1 MADITLS
8 RGIRQNLLSLQRTG
22 ELLQTTQN
30 RLSTGRKVNSA
41 LDNPGSFF
49 VSQGLTA
56 RAGDLATL
64 LDGIGQSIQVLQAAD
79 HGITGLTRLIETAQ
93 ATARSALQA
102 ASTTATVE
110 STNAGFVGT
119 ELLTASGFAVGN
131 TISVNGTLVTTVA
144 AGTTVQNLVDNI
156 NNNVTLNP
164 VAGPDTVLASI
175 DSSGRLVVEGL
186 DGATTLTV
194 TAADGTGAAGTG
206 AAGLAGLFGTA
217 TSSTPT
223 TNTTRTAAANQYS
236 LLLTQIDELVQDTGY
251 NGTNLLNGD
260 LLRVVFNESNTT
272 SLSIQGVVFD
282 SVGLGLST
290 ADIANDFQSDSE
302 IEAALTKLGASLLTL
317 RAQASTFGSNLIIVQ
332 TREDLTKNM
341 IQTLQ
346 DGSDRLVVADQNEEA
361 ANLLALQ
368 TRQELSTTALSLASQ
383 ADQAILRLF

>member
-22 ELLQTTQN
+22 ELLQGTQN
-30 RLSTGRKVNSA
+30 RLSTGKKVNSA

-56 RAGDLATL
+56 RASDLATL

-79 HGITGLTRLIETAQ
+79 HGITSLTRLIQTAQ
-93 ATARSALQA
+93 ATARAALQA
-102 ASTTATVE
+102 ASSTAEVK
-110 STNAGFVGT
+110 STNSGFAGT

-131 TISVNGTLVTTVA
+131 TISVNGTLVATVA
-144 AGTTVQNLVDNI
+144 AGTTVQNLVDAI
-156 NNNVTLNP
+156 NTNATLNP
-164 VAGPDTVLASI
+164 PAGPATVIASI
-175 DSSGRLVVEGL
+175 DASGRVVIEGL
-186 DGATTLTV
+186 DGATNLAV
-194 TAADGTGAAGTG
+194 TAADGTGAAGT
-206 AAGLAGLFGTA
+206 AATGLAGLFGAA
-217 TSSTPT
+217 TSATPT
-223 TNTTRTAAANQYS
+223 SNTARTSAADQYD

-282 SVGLGLST
+282 SAGLGLATTDT
-290 ADIANDFQSDSE
+290 ANNFQSDTE
-302 IEAALTKLGASLLTL
+302 IQAALTKLGAALLTL

-332 TREDLTKNM
+332 TRQDLTKNM
-341 IQTLQ
+341 IQTLK
-346 DGSDRLVVADQNEEA
+346 DGSDQLVVADQNEEA

-368 TRQELSTTALSLASQ
+368 TRQQLSTTALSLASQ

>member
-22 ELLQTTQN
+22 ELLQATQN
-30 RLSTGRKVNSA
+30 RLSTGKKVNSA

-56 RAGDLATL
+56 RASDLSTL
-64 LDGIGQSIQVLQAAD
+64 LDGIGQSIQVIQAAD
-79 HGITGLTRLIETAQ
+79 HGITALTRLIQTAQ
-93 ATARSALQA
+93 ATARAALQA
-102 ASTTATVE
+102 ASSTAEVN

-131 TISVNGTLVTTVA
+131 TISVNGTLVQTVA
-144 AGTTVQNLVDNI
+144 AGTTAQNLVDSI
-156 NNNVTLNP
+156 NNNATLNP
-164 VAGPDTVLASI
+164 PAGPDTVLASI
-175 DSSGRLVVEGL
+175 DPSGRLVIEGL
-186 DGATTLTV
+186 DGTTPLAV

-223 TNTTRTAAANQYS
+223 SNTARTSAADQYD

-282 SVGLGLST
+282 SAGLGLAATDT
-290 ADIANDFQSDSE
+290 ANNFQSDTE
-302 IEAALTKLGASLLTL
+302 IQAALTKLGAALLTL
-317 RAQASTFGSNLIIVQ
+317 RAQASTFGSNLVIVQ
-332 TREDLTKNM
+332 TRQDLTKNM
-341 IQTLQ
+341 IQTLE
-346 DGSDRLVVADQNEEA
+346 DGSDQLVVADQNEEA

-368 TRQELSTTALSLASQ
+368 TRQQLSTTALSLASQ